1 MKLIDEIIIMQAKEA
16 ARNTF
21 NSLPLEERKKL
32 ANGYERLSEVE
43 LLLSKGDNLSMAA
56 IKKRKREL
64 ENGLLEWYNE
74 TKHKTMELQDVIDYA
89 RSQYKTD
96 LEKLIAE
103 KLVRLGAE
111 DVKYVKEGK
120 YSFIHGVNVGQ
131 SKALTWVLEQLEA
144 QNERKSCTTNE

>member
-1 MKLIDEIIIMQAKEA
+1 MNLIDRIAIIQAKEA

-43 LLLSKGDNLSMAA
+43 LLLNKGDNLSMAY

-74 TKHKTMELQDVIDYA
+74 N
-89 RSQYKTD
+89 R
-96 LEKLIAE
+96 
-103 KLVRLGAE
+103 
-111 DVKYVKEGK
+111 
-120 YSFIHGVNVGQ
+120 
-131 SKALTWVLEQLEA
+131 
-144 QNERKSCTTNE
+144 